1 MPPPQLR
8 AFANEPRKQLP
19 ELVQIIF
26 ERRRRSTTAF
36 LIVLGARPVPVWPG
50 EWGIK
55 RDPFDDSS
63 REEGVYWLSWSL
75 AKSQPEAIVEMT
87 NHLRARHAAPFS
99 RGIRP
104 QLDCTRKNLN
114 LIREFANV
122 RMLFA
127 EKVSD
132 GLFHY
137 LAANLGDRFG
147 QRNIFRADFDAVLRV
162 PAFLNTA
169 VSHQCGKPIVFQS
182 LSSGMSIEQPDL
194 RNRRCSHEPRI
205 LVELRTGLHTTAAR
219 DAPR

>member
-104 QLDCTRKNLN
+104 QLACTRKNLN
-114 LIREFANV
+114 LIRRIRQCPHA
-122 RMLFA
+122 
-127 EKVSD
+127 
-132 GLFHY
+132 
-137 LAANLGDRFG
+137 
-147 QRNIFRADFDAVLRV
+147 I
-162 PAFLNTA
+162 
-169 VSHQCGKPIVFQS
+169 CGKGLRWPVS
-182 LSSGMSIEQPDL
+182 LPGRQPRRSIWSAEYLSGRFRRSSARTRIPEY
-194 RNRRCSHEPRI
+194 RRLPSVRQADRVSEP
-205 LVELRTGLHTTAAR
+205 VQWDEY
-219 DAPR
+219 